1 MLTGVAI
8 DYPEILVKL
17 NSKTMSIRDGTQY
30 RSCSGDS
37 FIRASRGFTFIELLI
52 VIAIAGILSAL
63 AAPSFSS
70 FLKREKISAVSDEF
84 VSAIHVVRSA
94 AIRSGVPVIL
104 CASGDGS
111 SCGGQWSD
119 GWFAFKDDDR
129 DAAPAATEQVVLRRK
144 SESSGPEISVSALN
158 GGSVSA
164 VRFNYRGAP
173 DSALSVVV
181 TLGSESHSISVSSF
195 GKPRHNE

>member
-8 DYPEILVKL
+8 DYPEILVKI
-17 NSKTMSIRDGTQY
+17 NRKTMSIRGGKQS
-30 RSCSGDS
+30 RNCSGDS
-37 FIRASRGFTFIELLI
+37 FIRAARGFTFIELLI
-52 VIAIAGILSAL
+52 VIAIAGILAAL

-70 FLKREKISAVSDEF
+70 FLKREKILAVSDEL
-84 VSAIHVVRSA
+84 VSAIQVVRSA

-104 CASGDGS
+104 CASGDGN

-129 DAAPAATEQVVLRRK
+129 DASPAATEQVVLRRK
-144 SESSGPEISVSALN
+144 SQSSGPQISVSSLN
-158 GGSVSA
+158 GGSVNA

-173 DSALSVVV
+173 DSALSVLV
-181 TLGSESHSISVSSF
+181 TLDSESRSISVSPF